1 MLLENLVELGFSP
14 DVSLVDK
21 GSSLHRQNRFA
32 SSNTVTVLL
41 SDSIFF
47 LARSNVSSSF
57 TGLYSS
63 VELPLEAEY
72 QVYKRNWFD
81 FLFFQKRQK
90 VGVKYI
96 DENLT
101 IISPKWIPLKELDL
115 KSTNLFLDIN
125 KAGKPYKLI
134 LENNYL
140 LSIVKPLT
148 DKKIIGIETNDW
160 LYKKEDLENLLNFG
174 VELIRKMKN
183 ACLQP
188 SCTTCPG
195 SDGSSMRTQG

>member
-1 MLLENLVELGFSP
+1 MEAKSGLDMLLENLVELGFSP

-21 GSSLHRQNRFA
+21 GSFLPRQNRFA

-57 TGLYSS
+57 TGIYSS

-72 QVYKRNWFD
+72 KVYKRNWFD

-115 KSTNLFLDIN
+115 KNTNLFLDIN
-125 KAGKPYKLI
+125 KTGKPYKLI

-140 LSIVKPLT
+140 LSIIKPLT

-160 LYKKEDLENLLNFG
+160 LYEKEDLENLLNFG

-183 ACLQP
+183 AC
-188 SCTTCPG
+188 C
-195 SDGSSMRTQG
+195 

>member
-1 MLLENLVELGFSP
+1 MEEKSGLDMLLENLVELGYSP

-21 GSSLHRQNRFA
+21 GSFLPRQNRFA

-57 TGLYSS
+57 TGIYSS

-72 QVYKRNWFD
+72 KVYKRNWFD

-115 KSTNLFLDIN
+115 KNANLFLDIN

-140 LSIVKPLT
+140 LSIIKPLT

-160 LYKKEDLENLLNFG
+160 LYEKKDLENLLNF
-174 VELIRKMKN
+174 
-183 ACLQP
+183 
-188 SCTTCPG
+188 
-195 SDGSSMRTQG
+195 

>member
-1 MLLENLVELGFSP
+1 MVEKSGLDMLLENLADLGLFPQVSLEDKGTLFSP
-14 DVSLVDK
+14 
-21 GSSLHRQNRFA
+21 QNRFA

-57 TGLYSS
+57 TGIYSS
-63 VELPLEAEY
+63 VELPAEAEY
-72 QVYKRNWFD
+72 KVYKRNWSD
-81 FLFFQKRQK
+81 FLFFPKRRK

-101 IISPKWIPLKELDL
+101 IISPKWIPSKELNL
-115 KSTNLFLDIN
+115 ENTNLFLDIN
-125 KAGKPYKLI
+125 KAGKPFKLI

-140 LSIVKPLT
+140 LSIIKPLT

-160 LYKKEDLENLLNFG
+160 LYTKEDLGNLLKTG
-174 VELIRKMKN
+174 EELIRKIKN
-183 ACLQP
+183 AY
-188 SCTTCPG
+188 S
-195 SDGSSMRTQG
+195 

>member
-1 MLLENLVELGFSP
+1 MEEKSGLDMLLENLVELGYSP

-21 GSSLHRQNRFA
+21 GSFLPRQNRFA

-57 TGLYSS
+57 TGIYSS

-72 QVYKRNWFD
+72 KVYKRNWFD

-115 KSTNLFLDIN
+115 KNANLFLDIN

-134 LENNYL
+134 LENKYL
-140 LSIVKPLT
+140 LSIIKPLT

-160 LYKKEDLENLLNFG
+160 LYEKKDLENLLNFG

-183 ACLQP
+183 AC
-188 SCTTCPG
+188 C
-195 SDGSSMRTQG
+195 

>member
-1 MLLENLVELGFSP
+1 MEEKSGLDMLLENLVELGYSP

-21 GSSLHRQNRFA
+21 GSFLPRQNRFA

-57 TGLYSS
+57 TGIYSS

-72 QVYKRNWFD
+72 KVYKRNWFD

-115 KSTNLFLDIN
+115 KNANLFLDIN

-140 LSIVKPLT
+140 LSIIKPLT

-160 LYKKEDLENLLNFG
+160 LYEKKDLENLLNFG

-183 ACLQP
+183 AC
-188 SCTTCPG
+188 C
-195 SDGSSMRTQG
+195 

>member
-1 MLLENLVELGFSP
+1 MEEKKGPDMLLENLVELGFSP
-14 DVSLVDK
+14 NVSSVDK
-21 GSSLHRQNRFA
+21 GSFLPRQNRFA
-32 SSNTVTVLL
+32 SCNTVTVLL

-57 TGLYSS
+57 TGIYSS

-72 QVYKRNWFD
+72 KVYKRNWFD

-101 IISPKWIPLKELDL
+101 IISPKWIPSKELDL
-115 KSTNLFLDIN
+115 KNTNLFLDIN
-125 KAGKPYKLI
+125 KTGKPYNLI

-140 LSIVKPLT
+140 LSIIEPLT

-160 LYKKEDLENLLNFG
+160 LYEKEDLENLLNFG
-174 VELIRKMKN
+174 VELIRSMKN
-183 ACLQP
+183 
-188 SCTTCPG
+188 SC
-195 SDGSSMRTQG
+195 S

>member
-1 MLLENLVELGFSP
+1 MEKKGPDMLLENLVELGFSP
-14 DVSLVDK
+14 NVSSVNK
-21 GSSLHRQNRFA
+21 GSFLPRQNRFA
-32 SSNTVTVLL
+32 SCNTVTVLL

-57 TGLYSS
+57 TGIYSS

-72 QVYKRNWFD
+72 KVYKRNWFD

-101 IISPKWIPLKELDL
+101 IISPKWIPSKELDF
-115 KSTNLFLDIN
+115 KNTNLFLDIN
-125 KAGKPYKLI
+125 KTGKPYNLI

-140 LSIVKPLT
+140 LSIIEPLT

-160 LYKKEDLENLLNFG
+160 LYEKEDLENLLNFG
-174 VELIRKMKN
+174 VELIRSMKN
-183 ACLQP
+183 
-188 SCTTCPG
+188 SC
-195 SDGSSMRTQG
+195 S